1 MNYISNNF
9 SQKGNPL
16 KIQGFY
22 NQKSMHIQNTNRL
35 LQQTRLTIKNI
46 QTAVLYFP
54 HVEFLINSRH
64 LPMRR

>member
-1 MNYISNNF
+1 M
-9 SQKGNPL
+9 GNPL

-22 NQKSMHIQNTNRL
+22 NQKSMHIQNINQK
-35 LQQTRLTIKNI
+35 LQQTLLTIKNI

-54 HVEFLINSRH
+54 YWEFLIKNRH